1 MMTID
6 ERLLE
11 EARWIFQRLHN
22 AENETDRAYY
32 QGRIDSL
39 ATARR
44 IVAEE
49 LEKVPA

>member
-1 MMTID
+1 MTID

-11 EARWIFQRLHN
+11 EARWIFEGLHS
-22 AENETDRAYY
+22 AKNEIDRAYY
-32 QGRIDSL
+32 QGRIDCL

-49 LEKVPA
+49 LEKVSA